1 AKAAGANCV
10 VADKPIGERNN
21 SPRATKK
28 KLDNNHKGL
37 ANASVPPISPG
48 NTIIK
53 NEKPPKN
60 KPKENFLVVEG
71 CLSLSFNHNQAK
83 NGAKITTNNGPSDS
97 NHEDSS
103 PKPKNSRLVLV
114 SAKVARMID
123 PCSRI
128 EKNKTAAIKSGI
140 YAIKFDCSFFVVLG
154 LLYIIIKY

>member
-1 AKAAGANCV
+1 SMSISVLNTPTIKEFIRWPTAFAKNHKIIRSDAKAAGANCV

-37 ANASVPPISPG
+37 ANASVQPISPG

-60 KPKENFLVVEG
+60 KTKENFLVVEG

-83 NGAKITTNNGPSDS
+83 NGAKITINNGPSD
-97 NHEDSS
+97 
-103 PKPKNSRLVLV
+103 
-114 SAKVARMID
+114 
-123 PCSRI
+123 
-128 EKNKTAAIKSGI
+128 
-140 YAIKFDCSFFVVLG
+140 
-154 LLYIIIKY
+154 